1 MNEEIEEYYEELYRL
16 YIDENQPLERRYR
29 QLRESLERVVREKI
43 QGNSLQT
50 TDLAA
55 RINYV
60 ATQYGLDL
68 KEQNQLHTFRLTS
81 NDILNHRK
89 SPVKEE
95 FLRDL
100 RAVAYAYRKMFAQDI
115 PLKLFSVLPKQEIAS
130 SGKKEKMEYI
140 RRIRVCFDYADD
152 TYLYVHPVDVIADEL
167 IRVVYNK
174 PGINHEF
181 DRIGTGLFDRYQF
194 IGGML
199 QGLWQPSGKLF
210 FEPAGAD

>member
-1 MNEEIEEYYEELYRL
+1 MKTSHWNAVTG
-16 YIDENQPLERRYR
+16 NCVNHWSVWCVKRY
-29 QLRESLERVVREKI
+29 K
-43 QGNSLQT
+43 T

-130 SGKKEKMEYI
+130 AASVYALIMPMIPICVYI
-140 RRIRVCFDYADD
+140 
-152 TYLYVHPVDVIADEL
+152 L
-167 IRVVYNK
+167 
-174 PGINHEF
+174 
-181 DRIGTGLFDRYQF
+181 
-194 IGGML
+194 
-199 QGLWQPSGKLF
+199 
-210 FEPAGAD
+210 

>member
-1 MNEEIEEYYEELYRL
+1 M
-16 YIDENQPLERRYR
+16 
-29 QLRESLERVVREKI
+29 
-43 QGNSLQT
+43 QT

-95 FLRDL
+95 FLCDL

-130 SGKKEKMEYI
+130 SGKKRKDGI
-140 RRIRVCFDYADD
+140 
-152 TYLYVHPVDVIADEL
+152 HP
-167 IRVVYNK
+167 
-174 PGINHEF
+174 PHPC
-181 DRIGTGLFDRYQF
+181 
-194 IGGML
+194 ML
-199 QGLWQPSGKLF
+199 
-210 FEPAGAD
+210 